1 MGSYEKKYV
10 AFADILG
17 FESLVNRTV
26 EPNPEVPLGSVLSAL
41 EVPNEVQLEGITL
54 GRVGD
59 ITDASHRLSTFSD
72 CLAISTEAS
81 EKGLMNLLFHLRAI
95 AFRLLKLGY
104 LLRGGIVEGSI
115 YHENGR
121 IVGPALVDA
130 YKLEK
135 NIAKY
140 PRIIVDPNIVAD
152 ARQWAQPLNAIF
164 ERLTRE
170 DDDGHR
176 FVHYLW
182 AIRMVADSDAGFVG
196 DWDALVG
203 EISNFL
209 ESEKDRLAHEEKHLA
224 KVLWLERY
232 FEWARDRSY
241 MDVLNSPLP
250 S

>member
-17 FESLVNRTV
+17 FEDLVKRTV
-26 EPNPEVPLGSVLSAL
+26 EPNAEIQLDSVLSAL
-41 EVPNEVQLEGITL
+41 EVPNEVKLEGITL

-59 ITDASHRLSTFSD
+59 ITDAAHRLSTFSD

-95 AFRLLKLGY
+95 AFRLLVLGY
-104 LLRGGIVEGSI
+104 LLRGGIVEGFV

-135 NIAKY
+135 NIAKF
-140 PRIIVDPNIVAD
+140 PRIIVDTDIVAD
-152 ARQWAQPLNAIF
+152 ARQWAQPLSTIF
-164 ERLTRE
+164 DQLTRK

-182 AIRMVADSDAGFVG
+182 AFRMLADNGNGFVG
-196 DWDALVG
+196 DWGKQVG
-203 EISNFL
+203 KISNFL
-209 ESEKDRLAHEEKHLA
+209 KSEKERLAAQPEHLT
-224 KVLWLERY
+224 KILWLEKY
-232 FEWARDRSY
+232 FEWATDMSHFDLHNAY
-241 MDVLNSPLP
+241 FKT
-250 S
+250 